1 MEQCWSNCIFQV
13 FASTFIGLRPIFRHF
28 EGVNLKH
35 FLLLKICFNKI
46 TKMLKQIKTAID
58 IYNNWKNLGDNSA
71 AFRGRVEAIMNYR
84 WYLQHCVYSVCLIES
99 MAGFTELWIM
109 FELRRAPR
117 SRVEIGQIL
126 PAAIWRGHR
135 PAHIRL
141 LRCRWPFRPAA
152 ASSEPLFKSRHG
164 VWEYPCCPRGFYHPL
179 LPGNPVPAWTAAG
192 RSRML
197 PTGETGLQDRLC
209 FAKR

>member
-1 MEQCWSNCIFQV
+1 
-13 FASTFIGLRPIFRHF
+13 
-28 EGVNLKH
+28 
-35 FLLLKICFNKI
+35 
-46 TKMLKQIKTAID
+46 
-58 IYNNWKNLGDNSA
+58 
-71 AFRGRVEAIMNYR
+71 MNYR
-84 WYLQHCVYSVCLIES
+84 WYLQHCVYSVRLIES
-99 MAGFTELWIM
+99 MAGFTELWRW
-109 FELRRAPR
+109 FELKRAPR

-179 LPGNPVPAWTAAG
+179 LAENPVPAWTAAG
-192 RSRML
+192 RNRML
-197 PTGETGLQDRLC
+197 PPAATDRNRLIPWP
-209 FAKR
+209 AKQNRLTKQTLNCKVNPGSMPISS